1 MIDYEIDE
9 NSEYD
14 CDPQASIVLAL
25 IARINGIQSARHNI
39 SGRGNLTEG
48 SKMEEMLGTVVS
60 RPEVAAIKAA
70 FLILQKLCVDGKY
83 GRHNGVD
90 LTTVLEKLGITDAQF
105 DDHLDQLCHLHD
117 NL

>member
-1 MIDYEIDE
+1 MTNYEIDE

-14 CDPQASIVLAL
+14 CDPQAPIVLAL

-39 SGRGNLTEG
+39 SGRGHLTEG
-48 SKMEEMLGTVVS
+48 SKMEEMS

-90 LTTVLEKLGITDAQF
+90 LTTVLEKLGITDDQF

>member
-1 MIDYEIDE
+1 MTNYEIDE

-14 CDPQASIVLAL
+14 CDPQAPIVLAL

-39 SGRGNLTEG
+39 SGQGNLTEG
-48 SKMEEMLGTVVS
+48 SKMEEMS